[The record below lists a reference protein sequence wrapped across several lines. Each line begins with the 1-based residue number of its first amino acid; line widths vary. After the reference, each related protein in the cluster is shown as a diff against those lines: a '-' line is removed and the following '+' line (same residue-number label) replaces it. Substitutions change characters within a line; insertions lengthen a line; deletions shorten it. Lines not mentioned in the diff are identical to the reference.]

1 MNASIFSISPINRH
15 FRKPIFSKHEST
27 KSPKKIWQSLGEVG
41 ANLKCWKN
49 CQIFSACLLDFF
61 CVDKCQNN
69 TREISKQSH
78 KFSLLGLLQFLLSQV
93 INNIPIAKISV
104 RLSSGY
110 PLLPLTFGCK
120 QSTSDMKNMEN
131 KS

>member
-1 MNASIFSISPINRH
+1 MLEKLSNILCMFI
-15 FRKPIFSKHEST
+15 
-27 KSPKKIWQSLGEVG
+27 G
-41 ANLKCWKN
+41 
-49 CQIFSACLLDFF
+49 FF
-61 CVDKCQNN
+61 GVDKCQNN

-120 QSTSDMKNMEN
+120 QSTSDMKTW
-131 KS
+131 KIRAD